1 MNTMCKSFQ
10 RSSNGLRLL
19 YMVAWTL
26 VWNLTAGEAVVPKAD
41 PKADPPKVDPVVV
54 APAAAPAAEAV
65 WQKID
70 TKFVQLPQPKQ
81 VLSPG
86 IFDTELQNTLTFT
99 KDPAGVDTNL
109 PHAGKDKNGKAY
121 PAIIA
126 RLAQGVIWVD
136 LNGDGKPQ
144 PEETKPVNPES
155 GWSDVFTT
163 ELHYE
168 DGTSG
173 QYSFRFKQIVE
184 NEKFAL
190 VRAGA
195 RTLEFQG
202 QKLVL
207 LDDNGNGKYDDVDK
221 DAVLIGDGPAA
232 FLGKYV
238 NIGGEFYE
246 MLAHESGSVVEIR
259 PAPKQGVPVG
269 MIDLFR
275 KYKPPQKAETL
286 KIHTII
292 VSGPEGSF
300 AFDER
305 HKEQRVPAGA
315 YDIVFGL
322 FERAKETVY
331 MKKGEKT
338 SFTVTA
344 EKVSTPAWG
353 GEVKATF
360 ELKQD
365 VPPEPKAGAKPEP
378 KPDPNPNA
386 KPPEPKIDPNI
397 WVGTPS
403 FVGEGSERYF
413 AENFRVVPVQAS
425 VARVYTERQKV
436 DRKEPVGSRRYEV
449 LPNGDVKPLTFKV
462 QPASAEYEVAVTY
475 NSGIMGSVE
484 GRQRFQYVMRKKP
497 EKKP

>member
-1 MNTMCKSFQ
+1 MCKSLQ
-10 RSSNGLRLL
+10 RMSSALGPLL
-19 YMVAWTL
+19 YIGAL
-26 VWNLTAGEAVVPKAD
+26 AGAQLFAADVVPP
-41 PKADPPKVDPVVV
+41 PKAADPVVV
-54 APAAAPAAEAV
+54 APAGAEIP
-65 WQKID
+65 WQKVE
-70 TKFVQLPQPKQ
+70 TKLVPLPQPRQ

-86 IFDTELQNTLTFT
+86 LFDTELQNVLTFT
-99 KDPAGVDTNL
+99 KDPAGVDTGL

-121 PAIIA
+121 PPIVA
-126 RLAQGVIWVD
+126 RLAQGVVWVD
-136 LNGDGKPQ
+136 FNGDGKPQ
-144 PEETKPVNPES
+144 PEETKPVNPE
-155 GWSDVFTT
+155 GYTDVYTT

-168 DGTSG
+168 DGSSG
-173 QYSFRFKQIVE
+173 QYSFRFKQVVE
-184 NEKFAL
+184 NEKYAL
-190 VRAGA
+190 LRACA
-195 RTLEFQG
+195 RTVEFHG
-202 QKLVL
+202 QKLML

-221 DAVLIGDGPAA
+221 DALVAGDGPPA

-238 NIGGEFYE
+238 NLGGEFFE
-246 MLAHESGSVVEIR
+246 VLSHESGTVIEIR
-259 PAPKQGVPVG
+259 PSPKQGFALG
-269 MIDLFR
+269 AIDMFH
-275 KYKPPQKAETL
+275 KYKPSQKAESL
-286 KIHTII
+286 KIHMLI

-305 HKEQRVPAGA
+305 RKDQKVPAGA

-353 GEVKATF
+353 GEVKSTF
-360 ELKQD
+360 EVKQD

-386 KPPEPKIDPNI
+386 KPPEVKVDPNL

-403 FVGEGSERYF
+403 FVGEGTERYF
-413 AENFRVVPVQAS
+413 VENFRVVPVQAS
-425 VARVYTERQKV
+425 IARVYTERQKV

-462 QPASAEYEVAVTY
+462 QPTSAEYEVAVTY

-484 GRQRFQYVMRKKP
+484 GRVRYDYTFKKKTPDKKP
-497 EKKP
+497 